1 MRPPC
6 TVGPR
11 PNAIS
16 GQYSFMKGIASPEH
30 GKISK
35 RPADLRGKTELGWL
49 HSRHTFS
56 FGEYFDPDHMGYR
69 SLRVLND
76 DVVEPGRGFG
86 THPHQD
92 AEIFTY
98 VIEGELQH
106 RDSMGHGS
114 IIKAGNLQ
122 YMSAGDGVL
131 HSENN
136 PSPEHRVH
144 FLQIWLRP
152 NHLGGEPLYA
162 EKPLGNAAPR
172 NALTLLFSGEKEEG
186 VVQIRQDAEIYFGR
200 LDNGHSVQLHT
211 NPDHGIWIHLFRG
224 ELDLLGEPL
233 KAGDGAAIE
242 GRSELP
248 IHALSDAEFL
258 AFVLA

>member
-1 MRPPC
+1 
-6 TVGPR
+6 
-11 PNAIS
+11 
-16 GQYSFMKGIASPEH
+16 MKTSASIEH
-30 GKISK
+30 GKVSK
-35 RPADLRGKTELGWL
+35 RPADLRGRTELGWL
-49 HSRHTFS
+49 HSRHSFS
-56 FGEYFDPDHMGYR
+56 FGEYFDPDFMGYR

-76 DVVEPGRGFG
+76 DIVEPGRGFG

-106 RDSMGHGS
+106 KDSMGHGS

-131 HSENN
+131 HSEFN

-152 NHLGGEPLYA
+152 SHLGGEPLYA
-162 EKPLGNAAPR
+162 EKPLGSSAPR
-172 NALTLLFSGEKEEG
+172 NALTLLFSGEKREG
-186 VVQIRQDAEIYFGR
+186 AMQIRQDAEIYYGR
-200 LDNGHSVQLHT
+200 LETGHSVTLKAE
-211 NPDHGIWIHLFRG
+211 PELGMWIQLFRG
-224 ELDLLGEPL
+224 ELDVLGEPL
-233 KAGDGAAIE
+233 KAGDGASIE
-242 GRSELP
+242 GRTELA